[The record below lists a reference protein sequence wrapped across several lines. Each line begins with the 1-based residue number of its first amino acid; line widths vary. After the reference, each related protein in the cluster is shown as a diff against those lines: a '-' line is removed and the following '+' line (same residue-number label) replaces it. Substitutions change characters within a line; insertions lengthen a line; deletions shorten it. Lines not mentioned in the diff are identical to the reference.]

1 MAATKDIARQV
12 IAALPDEASM
22 EDIIQ
27 ALYVREK
34 FERGLRQVRD
44 GDGIPHEDVKRQMG
58 KWAR

>member
-12 IAALPDEASM
+12 IASLPDDATM
-22 EDIIQ
+22 DDIIQ

-44 GDGIPHEDVKRQMG
+44 GHGIPHEDVKRQMQ

>member
-12 IAALPDEASM
+12 IASLPDDVTM
-22 EDIIQ
+22 DDIIQ

-44 GDGIPHEDVKRQMG
+44 GDGISHEDLKRQMQ